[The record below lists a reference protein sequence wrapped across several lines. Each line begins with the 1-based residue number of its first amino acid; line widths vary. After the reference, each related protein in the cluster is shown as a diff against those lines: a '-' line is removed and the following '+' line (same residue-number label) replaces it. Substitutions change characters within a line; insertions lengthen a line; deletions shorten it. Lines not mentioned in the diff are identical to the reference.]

1 MQRSL
6 WVLVNIALLLALV
19 VVLLGGWTRLN
30 YAGLSCPDW
39 PGCFGSLVP
48 PSAAESMQQAQ
59 TDFPG
64 HIIDTHK
71 GWLEMIHRYAAGT
84 LGLLILGIALLSY
97 KMRKI
102 QVTPSNLPA
111 LLLVL
116 VIIQALFGMWTV
128 TLKLLPP
135 IVTLHLLGGL
145 LTLTLLFTLRAQLQ
159 RTAKISMSS
168 RPPSAT
174 SNRPLNPWLR
184 YQILAGVCLLFIQLA
199 LGGWTS
205 SNYAGWACS
214 DWFFCHQEKNISL
227 DFARGFQLIGELKNN
242 STANFETSIQSN
254 THTNYEGG
262 LLPLEARAAIQ
273 MTHRFVALVL
283 ISYIIWLWW
292 TIRRQTTAFNRP
304 IQLVLFLSI
313 TQAGLGIANIIWAV
327 PLPLATA
334 HHAGAVALLLAM
346 LWLYQRSI
354 SFFQCSTNIQQ
365 CSTGL
370 SQEVTHGTI

>member
-6 WVLVNIALLLALV
+6 WILVNIALLLALV

-48 PSAAESMQQAQ
+48 PSEVESLQQAQ
-59 TDFPG
+59 MAFPD

-71 GWLEMIHRYAAGT
+71 GWLEMTHRYAAGT

-102 QVTPSNLPA
+102 QTTRSYLPA

-145 LTLTLLFTLRAQLQ
+145 LTLTLLFILRSQLQ
-159 RTAKISMSS
+159 RSTKTFIPTKASS
-168 RPPSAT
+168 QV
-174 SNRPLNPWLR
+174 LKPWLH

-227 DFARGFQLIGELKNN
+227 DFSRGFQLTNELK
-242 STANFETSIQSN
+242 STSAASLEANTQ
-254 THTNYEGG
+254 TNYEGG

-273 MTHRFVALVL
+273 MTHRIVALVL

-292 TIRRQTTAFNRP
+292 TLRRQTTAVNRP
-304 IQLVLFLSI
+304 IQLVLLLSI

-354 SFFQCSTNIQQ
+354 S
-365 CSTGL
+365 L
-370 SQEVTHGTI
+370 SQCGTSLSKEVAHGTI